1 MTTENLFEMATR
13 SKLRFPSTKGELSV
27 EDLWDLWDL
36 SDKDLDV
43 VYKNLKDQEVKS
55 SEESL
60 LDDANVDPKLT
71 AAIGIVK
78 YIFTTKRNERL
89 AEKERI
95 NKKLTQRKYIDALS
109 KKQDEAI
116 EKMSEAELR
125 AMIDSLED

>member
-1 MTTENLFEMATR
+1 MTTENLFEIATR
-13 SKLRFPSTKGELSV
+13 NKMRFPSTKGELSV
-27 EDLWDLWDL
+27 EDLWDL

-43 VYKNLKDQEVKS
+43 VYKNLKSQEAKS

-71 AAIGIVK
+71 AAIGIVR
-78 YIFTTKRNERL
+78 YIFTTKRKEKL

>member
-1 MTTENLFEMATR
+1 MTTENLFEIATR
-13 SKLRFPSTKGELSV
+13 NKMRFPSTKGELSV
-27 EDLWDLWDL
+27 EDLWDL

-43 VYKNLKDQEVKS
+43 VYKNLKSQEAKS

-71 AAIGIVK
+71 AAIGIVR
-78 YIFTTKRNERL
+78 YIFTTKRKEKL

-95 NKKLTQRKYIDALS
+95 NKKLTQKKYIDALS

>member
-1 MTTENLFEMATR
+1 MTTEKLFEMATR

-27 EDLWDLWDL
+27 EDLWDL

-125 AMIDSLED
+125 AMIDLLED

>member
-13 SKLRFPSTKGELSV
+13 NKMRFPSTKGELSV
-27 EDLWDLWDL
+27 EDLWDL

-71 AAIGIVK
+71 AAIGIVR
-78 YIFTTKRNERL
+78 YIFTTKRKEKL
-89 AEKERI
+89 EEKERI
-95 NKKLTQRKYIDALS
+95 NKKQTQKKYIDALS

-125 AMIDSLED
+125 AMIDSFED

>member
-1 MTTENLFEMATR
+1 MTTEKLFEMATR
-13 SKLRFPSTKGELSV
+13 SKLRFPSTKRELSV
-27 EDLWDLWDL
+27 EDLWDL

>member
-13 SKLRFPSTKGELSV
+13 NKMRFPSTKGELSV
-27 EDLWDLWDL
+27 EDLWDL
-36 SDKDLDV
+36 SDKELDV

-125 AMIDSLED
+125 AMIDSLEN

>member
-1 MTTENLFEMATR
+1 MTTENLFEIATR
-13 SKLRFPSTKGELSV
+13 NKMRFPSTKGELSV
-27 EDLWDLWDL
+27 EDLWDL
-36 SDKDLDV
+36 SDKDLDI

-60 LDDANVDPKLT
+60 LDDANIDPKLT

-78 YIFTTKRNERL
+78 YIFTTKRNEKL

-95 NKKLTQRKYIDALS
+95 NKKLTQRKYIDALA
-109 KKQDEAI
+109 KKEDEAI

>member
-1 MTTENLFEMATR
+1 MTTEKLFEMATR

-27 EDLWDLWDL
+27 EDLWDL

-89 AEKERI
+89 AEKECI

>member
-13 SKLRFPSTKGELSV
+13 NKIRFPSTKGELSV
-27 EDLWDLWDL
+27 EDLWDL

>member
-1 MTTENLFEMATR
+1 MTTEKLFEMATS

-27 EDLWDLWDL
+27 EDLWDL

-60 LDDANVDPKLT
+60 LDDANVNPKLT

-95 NKKLTQRKYIDALS
+95 NKKLRQKKYIDALS

>member
-13 SKLRFPSTKGELSV
+13 SKMRFPSTKGELSA
-27 EDLWDLWDL
+27 EDLWDL

-71 AAIGIVK
+71 EAIGIVR
-78 YIFTTKRNERL
+78 YIFTTKRNEKL

-95 NKKLTQRKYIDALS
+95 NKKLAQKKYIDALS
-109 KKQDEAI
+109 KKEDEAI

-125 AMIDSLED
+125 AMIDSFED

>member
-1 MTTENLFEMATR
+1 MTTENVFEMATR

-27 EDLWDLWDL
+27 EDLWDL

>member
-27 EDLWDLWDL
+27 EDLWDL

-95 NKKLTQRKYIDALS
+95 NKKLKQKKYIDALS
-109 KKQDEAI
+109 KKQNEAI

>member
-13 SKLRFPSTKGELSV
+13 NKMRFPSTKGELSV
-27 EDLWDLWDL
+27 EDLWDL

-78 YIFTTKRNERL
+78 YIFTTKRKERL

>member
-13 SKLRFPSTKGELSV
+13 SKIRFPSTKGELSV
-27 EDLWDLWDL
+27 EDLWDL

>member
-13 SKLRFPSTKGELSV
+13 NKLRFPSTKGELSV
-27 EDLWDLWDL
+27 EDLWDL

-78 YIFTTKRNERL
+78 HIFTTKRNERL
-89 AEKERI
+89 EEKELI
-95 NKKLTQRKYIDALS
+95 DKKRNQQLYIDALS
-109 KKQDEAI
+109 RRKLKDIDNMSVEELEAKI
-116 EKMSEAELR
+116 AEL
-125 AMIDSLED
+125 DV

>member
-1 MTTENLFEMATR
+1 MTTVNLFEMATR
-13 SKLRFPSTKGELSV
+13 NKLRFPSTKGELSV
-27 EDLWDLWDL
+27 EDLWDL

-78 YIFTTKRNERL
+78 YIFTTKRNEKL

-95 NKKLTQRKYIDALS
+95 NKKLTQKKYIDALS

-125 AMIDSLED
+125 AMIDSFED

>member
-1 MTTENLFEMATR
+1 MKTEKLFEMATR

-27 EDLWDLWDL
+27 EDLWDL

-43 VYKNLKDQEVKS
+43 VYKNLKDQEVRS

>member
-1 MTTENLFEMATR
+1 MTTEKLFEMAAR

-27 EDLWDLWDL
+27 EDLWDL

>member
-27 EDLWDLWDL
+27 EDLWDL

-78 YIFTTKRNERL
+78 YIFITKRNERL

>member
-27 EDLWDLWDL
+27 EDLWDL
-36 SDKDLDV
+36 SDKELDV

-71 AAIGIVK
+71 AAIGIVR
-78 YIFTTKRNERL
+78 YIFTTKRKEKL

-95 NKKLTQRKYIDALS
+95 NKKQTQKKYIDALS

-125 AMIDSLED
+125 AMIDSFED

>member
-27 EDLWDLWDL
+27 EDLWDL

-78 YIFTTKRNERL
+78 YIFTTKRKEKL

>member
-1 MTTENLFEMATR
+1 MTTEKLFEMATR

-27 EDLWDLWDL
+27 EDLWDL

-60 LDDANVDPKLT
+60 LDDANIDPKLT

>member
-1 MTTENLFEMATR
+1 MTTEKLFEMATR

-27 EDLWDLWDL
+27 EDLWDL

-71 AAIGIVK
+71 AAIGIVR
-78 YIFTTKRNERL
+78 YIFTTKRKEKL

-95 NKKLTQRKYIDALS
+95 NKKLKQKKYIDALS

>member
-27 EDLWDLWDL
+27 EDLWDL

-60 LDDANVDPKLT
+60 LDNANVDPKLT

-95 NKKLTQRKYIDALS
+95 NKKLKQKKYIDALS

>member
-27 EDLWDLWDL
+27 EDLWDL

>member
-13 SKLRFPSTKGELSV
+13 NKMRFPSTKGELSV
-27 EDLWDLWDL
+27 EDLWDL

-60 LDDANVDPKLT
+60 LDDANVDPRLT

-78 YIFTTKRNERL
+78 YIFTTKCNERL

>member
-27 EDLWDLWDL
+27 EDLWDL
-36 SDKDLDV
+36 SDKDLDM

-78 YIFTTKRNERL
+78 YIFITKRNERL

>member
-13 SKLRFPSTKGELSV
+13 SKVRFPSTKGELSV
-27 EDLWDLWDL
+27 EDLWDL

>member
-27 EDLWDLWDL
+27 EDLWDL

-71 AAIGIVK
+71 AAIGIVR
-78 YIFTTKRNERL
+78 YIFTTKRKEKL

-95 NKKLTQRKYIDALS
+95 NKKLKQKKYIDALS
-109 KKQDEAI
+109 KKQDEVI

>member
-13 SKLRFPSTKGELSV
+13 NKFRFSSTKGELSV
-27 EDLWDLWDL
+27 EDLWDL
-36 SDKDLDV
+36 SEKDLDV
-43 VYKNLKDQEVKS
+43 VYKNLKEQEIKS

-60 LDDANVDPKLT
+60 LDDVNVDPKLT
-71 AAIGIVK
+71 AAIGIVR
-78 YIFTTKRNERL
+78 YIFTTKRKEKL

-95 NKKLTQRKYIDALS
+95 NKKLTQKKYIDALS

>member
-1 MTTENLFEMATR
+1 MATENLFEMATR
-13 SKLRFPSTKGELSV
+13 NKMRFPSTKGELSV
-27 EDLWDLWDL
+27 EDLWDL

>member
-1 MTTENLFEMATR
+1 MITEKLFEMATR

-27 EDLWDLWDL
+27 EDLWDL

-95 NKKLTQRKYIDALS
+95 NKKLTQKKYIDALS

>member
-1 MTTENLFEMATR
+1 MTTEKLFEMATR

-27 EDLWDLWDL
+27 EDLWDL
-36 SDKDLDV
+36 SDKDLDM

-71 AAIGIVK
+71 AAIGIVR
-78 YIFTTKRNERL
+78 YIFTTKRNEKL

-95 NKKLTQRKYIDALS
+95 NKKLIQKKYIDALS

>member
-1 MTTENLFEMATR
+1 MTTEKLFEVATR

-27 EDLWDLWDL
+27 EDLWDL

>member
-1 MTTENLFEMATR
+1 MTTEKLFEMATR
-13 SKLRFPSTKGELSV
+13 SKLRFPSIKGELSV
-27 EDLWDLWDL
+27 EDLWDL

>member
-13 SKLRFPSTKGELSV
+13 NKMRFPSTKGELSV
-27 EDLWDLWDL
+27 EDLWDL

-71 AAIGIVK
+71 AAIGIVR
-78 YIFTTKRNERL
+78 YIFTTKRKEKL

-95 NKKLTQRKYIDALS
+95 NKKQTQKKYIDALS

>member
-1 MTTENLFEMATR
+1 MTTEKLFEMATR

-27 EDLWDLWDL
+27 EDLWDL
-36 SDKDLDV
+36 SNKDLDV

>member
-1 MTTENLFEMATR
+1 MTTEKLFEMATR

-27 EDLWDLWDL
+27 EDLWDLF
-36 SDKDLDV
+36 DKDLDV